1 MRCQSC
7 GADLPE
13 DARFCIECGSTVT
26 KTEASTGST
35 VVLPQTDQKPG
46 VICSGCGATNPD
58 FAIFCV
64 QCGRRISRSEG
75 GEQLSRADYLDVV
88 RTDDSDSALSNPPR
102 SGNRI
107 WGGSSTIIL
116 LIGLAVLFMLRLPIW
131 PMILIVVGISTF
143 VNEALRG
150 RFYNGLSSVLWLFGL
165 AMLFTI
171 PRLFFPGLLILIA
184 LSIVLGFARRAL
196 RIP

>member
-13 DARFCIECGSTVT
+13 DARFCIECGSAVT
-26 KTEASTGST
+26 RTEVSTGST
-35 VVLPQTDQKPG
+35 VVLPQTTQKSG
-46 VICSGCGATNPD
+46 LACSSCGAANPD

-64 QCGRRISRSEG
+64 QCGRRIASSG
-75 GEQLSRADYLDVV
+75 ADYVDIV
-88 RTDDSDSALSNPPR
+88 RTDDSETALPSLPQT
-102 SGNRI
+102 GQRI
-107 WGGSSTIIL
+107 LGGSSVIIL

-131 PMILIVVGISTF
+131 PMILVVVGISTF
-143 VNEALRG
+143 VNEAIRG

-165 AMLFTI
+165 ATLFTV
-171 PRLFFPGLLILIA
+171 PRLFFPGLLILIV

>member
-26 KTEASTGST
+26 RTEASTGST
-35 VVLPQTDQKPG
+35 VVLPQTFQKPG
-46 VICSGCGATNPD
+46 VICRGCGATNPD

-64 QCGRRISRSEG
+64 QCGRRIASPG
-75 GEQLSRADYLDVV
+75 ADYIDVV
-88 RTDDSDSALSNPPR
+88 RTDDSDTALPNLPQT
-102 SGNRI
+102 GKRI
-107 WGGSSTIIL
+107 LGGSSVIIL
-116 LIGLAVLFMLRLPIW
+116 LIGLALLFMLRLPIW
-131 PMILIVVGISTF
+131 PMILVVVGISTF
-143 VNEALRG
+143 VNEATRG